1 MVQQETKVIEKEV
14 KGYKAFYFQNE
25 RNIMCCRACGALF
38 VKINKEAEAVQNCIF
53 CGSERVIPVTL
64 KKEDGAN
71 V

>member
-1 MVQQETKVIEKEV
+1 MVQQERKTIEKEV

-38 VKINKEAEAVQNCIF
+38 IQIEKETDAIKSCIF
-53 CGSERVIPVTL
+53 CGSERVVPVTL

>member
-38 VKINKEAEAVQNCIF
+38 VKINKEAEAVQSCIF
-53 CGSERVIPVTL
+53 CGSERIMTATL
-64 KKEDGAN
+64 KKEDGTN